1 MPKPIKFH
9 LHGDAP
15 ARATDHRGDVVEALC
30 ERYKPVAQLGTA
42 RGVPGVEIQGLH
54 RGDFLRRLPQGV
66 GMNGA
71 ASTKLFQCCFR
82 LDLTAEQPPVLEC

>member
-30 ERYKPVAQLGTA
+30 ERYKPVAQLGPPEVCREWRSKGYTA
-42 RGVPGVEIQGLH
+42 GIFC
-54 RGDFLRRLPQGV
+54 GDCLRELG
-66 GMNGA
+66 
-71 ASTKLFQCCFR
+71 
-82 LDLTAEQPPVLEC
+82 